1 MEMCEMFIAGDK
13 KMPLARPYAVPYT
26 VVAKPRIDR
35 FLFGV
40 TRPIAC
46 FVHVALAPRRA
57 AQEAD
62 PRFSR
67 PAALEL
73 VNQKVA
79 SHLGIEAGAPKVK
92 SQTLSQRT
100 PTEEER
106 RSESSVSS

>member
-1 MEMCEMFIAGDK
+1 MFISGDK
-13 KMPLARPYAVPYT
+13 KLPLACLWIAPYT

-46 FVHVALAPRRA
+46 FVHVAVAPRRA

-79 SHLGIEAGAPKVK
+79 SHLGIEAGAPQVK

-106 RSESSVSS
+106 RSEFSDSC